1 MKRLILFVAIV
12 VLGVFTSAL
21 PRPVA
26 ALENWPPL
34 LNCSDVNADG
44 HVDIIDI
51 GWLVLKFG
59 TVYPSDNYQLL
70 YDVSGG
76 GAVNIIDIATA
87 VLDFGQTCP
96 LIETQVAQATL
107 ALIGAYGGPDLRDPA
122 QAAAA
127 GYIQDSQDVAQMGIH
142 LDNPLY
148 LTAWPNCCSLGLP
161 GEETESQLIHPVGL
175 VYTAAPGGG
184 PDVLIGGWYLVPND
198 EVCAYYGI
206 PGPCQSNAEQP
217 LGFGLTDVDEDNQ
230 DPAGPQLGWHTHP
243 SLCAWNWDTTSALV
257 LENVAQQECESTGGI
272 WFSTYGWMLHLYN
285 VVPNP
290 AGRFMLWNSNV
301 NVLP

>member
-1 MKRLILFVAIV
+1 M
-12 VLGVFTSAL
+12 
-21 PRPVA
+21 A

>member
-1 MKRLILFVAIV
+1 MKRLILLMAIV
-12 VLGVFTSAL
+12 GFGAFTSAL
-21 PRPVA
+21 PRPGA

-44 HVDIIDI
+44 HVDGFDI
-51 GWLVLKFG
+51 GAVVTKFG
-59 TVYPSDNYQLL
+59 TVYPNENYLLL
-70 YDVSGG
+70 YDVWGG
-76 GAVNIIDIATA
+76 GNVDGFDIGK
-87 VLDFGQTCP
+87 VVVDFGRVCP

-127 GYIQDSQDVAQMGIH
+127 GYIQDSQDVPQMGIH

-161 GEETESQLIHPVGL
+161 GEDTESQLIHPVGL
-175 VYTAAPGGG
+175 VYAEAPGGG
-184 PDVLIGGWYLVPND
+184 PDELIGGWYLAPND
-198 EVCAYYGI
+198 EVCAFYGI
-206 PGPCQSNAEQP
+206 PGPCQSSAEQP
-217 LGFGLTDVDEDNQ
+217 LGFGLTNADEDNQ
-230 DPAGPQLGWHTHP
+230 DPVGAQLGWHTHP
-243 SLCAWNWDTTSALV
+243 WLCVWNWGTTSALV
-257 LENVAQQECESTGGI
+257 FENVAQQDCESSGGI

-285 VVPNP
+285 VIPNP

-301 NVLP
+301 P